1 MVAEILMMTEDFR
14 NSLNRKIITFLSWL
28 LPCNITTF
36 FYQFPDCMI
45 GTYGV
50 LKLPVISNFLPSPT
64 VTVLMTMVKEKLVS
78 NYFANIFLWTLQ
90 FDEILFSLIWHISL
104 QLAVLMKTVPSLVSM
119 VHCNEDSKNNY
130 CSSKCN
136 NKSLALNKEEHMY
149 EIPNSQTTKLL
160 SCDIMMNFFTF
171 LCFNCLILSHF

>member
-78 NYFANIFLWTLQ
+78 NHFANIFLWTLQ
-90 FDEILFSLIWHISL
+90 FDEIFFANLIFFFTAGRFDEDGSFIGQYGTL
-104 QLAVLMKTVPSLVSM
+104 QRRQQEQLLQQQMQQQELGIKQGGTYVWNTEFP
-119 VHCNEDSKNNY
+119 
-130 CSSKCN
+130 N
-136 NKSLALNKEEHMY
+136 NKTFELWYHDE
-149 EIPNSQTTKLL
+149 
-160 SCDIMMNFFTF
+160 FFYIF
-171 LCFNCLILSHF
+171 VL